1 MASEDY
7 ILLKNGYLVD
17 GTGNPGYTGDLL
29 IKGSQIE
36 TLSTEPIESECRSI
50 DCTGKVIAPG
60 FIDMHSHMDWILPIP
75 GREELKSPFTA
86 QGCTTMVTGNCGF
99 SSIGIKAESRFKDL
113 ISLGGES
120 HYAITWHELEG
131 FTDHLDMTGLSH
143 NMITQAGHGTTRASV
158 RGFSA
163 DPMNR
168 DEMAEMLQL
177 LEQSMDQGATGV
189 SFGLGYEPG
198 IFASREEITEIA
210 RLVAKKNKLITVHGR
225 AYSALSAAYEVTDD
239 GTPHNV
245 LSLQEMIDIALET
258 GVRVQYSHLMFA
270 GTNSHHTYQQCLDV
284 LDEARR
290 QGADIMTDTYPYHC
304 GNSVINVIL
313 SPWFLAELPANYRN
327 SNALNRLEG
336 EMNLM
341 SEVLGFG
348 FDDIQISNA
357 NHPELDQFNGLF
369 ISEISEQLGISPF
382 EVVMKFSELTSGRA
396 GVLNHNYGNMEIT
409 DTLITHPD
417 CLFMTD
423 TVVSP
428 GGGVQNPA
436 TYGTFPLFLQYA
448 RDRHLLSVE
457 AAVHKMTG
465 ASAERF
471 QIRDRGFLRKG
482 LAADITVFDNNTIKD
497 NCTVHDTDQAPDGI
511 EAVFINGQ
519 QVQSMGQVDGSINAG
534 RVVQ

>member
-210 RLVAKKNKLITVHGR
+210 RLVAKK
-225 AYSALSAAYEVTDD
+225 
-239 GTPHNV
+239 
-245 LSLQEMIDIALET
+245 
-258 GVRVQYSHLMFA
+258 
-270 GTNSHHTYQQCLDV
+270 
-284 LDEARR
+284 
-290 QGADIMTDTYPYHC
+290 
-304 GNSVINVIL
+304 
-313 SPWFLAELPANYRN
+313 
-327 SNALNRLEG
+327 
-336 EMNLM
+336 
-341 SEVLGFG
+341 
-348 FDDIQISNA
+348 
-357 NHPELDQFNGLF
+357 
-369 ISEISEQLGISPF
+369 
-382 EVVMKFSELTSGRA
+382 TS
-396 GVLNHNYGNMEIT
+396 
-409 DTLITHPD
+409 
-417 CLFMTD
+417 
-423 TVVSP
+423 
-428 GGGVQNPA
+428 
-436 TYGTFPLFLQYA
+436 
-448 RDRHLLSVE
+448 
-457 AAVHKMTG
+457 
-465 ASAERF
+465 
-471 QIRDRGFLRKG
+471 
-482 LAADITVFDNNTIKD
+482 
-497 NCTVHDTDQAPDGI
+497 
-511 EAVFINGQ
+511 
-519 QVQSMGQVDGSINAG
+519 
-534 RVVQ
+534 